1 MSKFKHLTLN
11 DRMWIQVYIEQNKSI
26 QELAKRLMVSRQ
38 TIYNEVR
45 RNSIDIGERNPVFP
59 FCIHYG
65 DCQFKWVTKY
75 GQKKCFSSCEHYEA
89 RGCKTISKWPY
100 VCNTCKRRKYPCMHK
115 RYYDYAHAQEKSNK
129 LLKNSR
135 AKLKTNEEEFNLINE
150 ELYRCIN
157 QLKQPL
163 YHICQTHNFSVCEKT
178 IRTWIQKGLLR
189 TKNVDL
195 RTKVKRKVKKQYDYG
210 RLIRDPS
217 IIITRNYGCFTRFIS
232 KFPRKNIVEI
242 DSVIGKAT
250 DLRAIL
256 TIEFVKAHF
265 QYGILVQKGS
275 PDCVLD
281 YFKRL
286 IKDIG
291 VNKFKSV
298 FPIILTDNG
307 TEFSTI
313 YKIEQD
319 DNGEQLSRVF
329 YCDPYNSSQKGSC
342 ESNHRL
348 FRYIKEK
355 GKTLDNVSQED
366 LNEYFSNIN
375 SMIRKSLNG
384 KSPYEVAIRH
394 YGKMLLNKIGIKQ
407 INPLDVNL
415 KSK

>member
-1 MSKFKHLTLN
+1 
-11 DRMWIQVYIEQNKSI
+11 
-26 QELAKRLMVSRQ
+26 
-38 TIYNEVR
+38 
-45 RNSIDIGERNPVFP
+45 
-59 FCIHYG
+59 
-65 DCQFKWVTKY
+65 
-75 GQKKCFSSCEHYEA
+75 
-89 RGCKTISKWPY
+89 
-100 VCNTCKRRKYPCMHK
+100 MHK
-115 RYYDYAHAQEKSNK
+115 RYYDYAYAQEKSNK

-217 IIITRNYGCFTRFIS
+217 IIIERNYGCYTRFIA
-232 KFPRKNIVEI
+232 KFPRKNIVQI

-275 PDCVLD
+275 PDSVLD

-291 VNKFKSV
+291 IDKFKSV